1 MLFPMFFFFW
11 GGVVNLC
18 FKEKKNKKRKSQG
31 FLPYSVTVNVIINN
45 AYLKIASLC

>member
-1 MLFPMFFFFW
+1 MLFPMFFF
-11 GGVVNLC
+11 GGVNLC
-18 FKEKKNKKRKSQG
+18 FKGKKKQKRKSQG